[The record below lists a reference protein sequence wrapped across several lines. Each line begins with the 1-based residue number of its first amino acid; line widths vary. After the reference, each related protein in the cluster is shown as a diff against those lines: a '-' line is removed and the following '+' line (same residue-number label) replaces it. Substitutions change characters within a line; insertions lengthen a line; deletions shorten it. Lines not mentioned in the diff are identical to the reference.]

1 VKLPST
7 YNTMNLHIKSN
18 FQFDS
23 VTQEEDKST
32 IGIPVESGRSTVLK
46 PVKSL
51 HIKRHLLEANKT
63 QETFIGDQNSETNDR
78 FGRVLRRLRV
88 QQGVEAFVVAS
99 KACITVWQLYEL
111 ETGKDTL
118 FYTPGLRYRAAQRVA
133 EFLGTTWSDIL
144 EGRVSSRA
152 IPAPTAQLRLLKN
165 ARTDSRLNLAK
176 TSPAS
181 AAEEDQIEQADVS
194 RQPLSTASF
203 LRVADVQR

>member
-1 VKLPST
+1 
-7 YNTMNLHIKSN
+7 MNLHIKSN
-18 FQFDS
+18 FQL
-23 VTQEEDKST
+23 VTVAHEDDKST
-32 IGIPVESGRSTVLK
+32 VGIPVESGRSTVLK
-46 PVKSL
+46 SVKSL
-51 HIKRHLLEANKT
+51 HIKRHLLEANKI

-88 QQGVEAFVVAS
+88 QQGIEAFVVAS

-111 ETGKDTL
+111 ETGQDTL

-133 EFLGTTWSDIL
+133 EFLGTNWADIL
-144 EGRVSSRA
+144 EGRVATRA

-165 ARTDSRLNLAK
+165 TRADSRLNFAK

-181 AAEEDQIEQADVS
+181 AIEEDQIEQANVS
-194 RQPLSTASF
+194 HKPLSTASF

>member
-1 VKLPST
+1 
-7 YNTMNLHIKSN
+7 MNLHIKSN
-18 FQFDS
+18 FQL
-23 VTQEEDKST
+23 VTVAYEDDKST
-32 IGIPVESGRSTVLK
+32 VGIPVESGRSTVLK
-46 PVKSL
+46 SVKSL
-51 HIKRHLLEANKT
+51 HIKRHLLEANKI

-88 QQGVEAFVVAS
+88 QQGIEAFVVAS

-111 ETGKDTL
+111 ETGQDTL

-133 EFLGTTWSDIL
+133 EFLGTNWADIL
-144 EGRVSSRA
+144 EGRVATRA

-165 ARTDSRLNLAK
+165 TRADSRLNFAT

-181 AAEEDQIEQADVS
+181 AIEEDQIEQANVS
-194 RQPLSTASF
+194 HKPLSTASF

>member
-1 VKLPST
+1 
-7 YNTMNLHIKSN
+7 MNLHIKSH
-18 FQFDS
+18 FQLAHVS
-23 VTQEEDKST
+23 HEEDKSPVE
-32 IGIPVESGRSTVLK
+32 IPVESGRSTVLK

-51 HIKRHLLEANKT
+51 HIKRHLLEANKV
-63 QETFIGDQNSETNDR
+63 QESFIGDQNSETSDR
-78 FGRVLRRLRV
+78 FGRVLRRLRI

-144 EGRVSSRA
+144 EDRVATRA
-152 IPAPTAQLRLLKN
+152 IPAPTAQIRLLKN
-165 ARTDSRLNLAK
+165 TRMDGRTPLAK

-181 AAEEDQIEQADVS
+181 AVEEDPVEQGPVS
-194 RQPLSTASF
+194 HAPLSTASF

>member
-1 VKLPST
+1 
-7 YNTMNLHIKSN
+7 MNLHIKSN
-18 FQFDS
+18 VQLAT
-23 VTQEEDKST
+23 VTHEDDKST
-32 IGIPVESGRSTVLK
+32 VGIPAESGRSTVLK
-46 PVKSL
+46 SVKSL
-51 HIKRHLLEANKT
+51 HIKRHLLEANKI

-133 EFLGTTWSDIL
+133 EFLGTTWTDIL
-144 EGRVSSRA
+144 EDRVPSRA

-165 ARTDSRLNLAK
+165 TRADSRLNLAK
-176 TSPAS
+176 TSPTS
-181 AAEEDQIEQADVS
+181 GVEENPVEQADAS
-194 RQPLSTASF
+194 NAPLSTASF

>member
-1 VKLPST
+1 
-7 YNTMNLHIKSN
+7 MNLHIKSN
-18 FQFDS
+18 FQL
-23 VTQEEDKST
+23 VTVAHEDDKST
-32 IGIPVESGRSTVLK
+32 VGIPVESGRSTVLK
-46 PVKSL
+46 SVKSL
-51 HIKRHLLEANKT
+51 HIKRHLLEANKI

-88 QQGVEAFVVAS
+88 QQGIEAFVVAS

-111 ETGKDTL
+111 ETGQDTL

-133 EFLGTTWSDIL
+133 EFLGTNWADIL
-144 EGRVSSRA
+144 EGRVATRA

-165 ARTDSRLNLAK
+165 TRADSRLNFAT

-181 AAEEDQIEQADVS
+181 AIEEDQIEQANVS
-194 RQPLSTASF
+194 HKPLSTASF